1 MDVRTRRS
9 VDLPVY
15 TSPEAVVSDLTPGY
29 PVFCVRPHEI
39 KAVARRFLDGFPG
52 DVLYAVKCNPEPHML
67 GALSEAGIRHFDTA
81 SIAEVAK
88 VGELFPDAT
97 SYFMHPV
104 KSRAAILSAHKVYGV
119 RYFVVDHVSELEK
132 IASIIPPGL
141 DTVIVVRLEVHYD
154 GAVYELSSKFGAPLD
169 EAVVLA
175 RDVLERGYNYG
186 LSFHVGSQ
194 CLDAGGF
201 ELGLDLVRQA
211 LAGIDS
217 APCCVDVGGG
227 FPAHYVNSQGAALE
241 TYFAAIKYGLASLSL
256 PPDCQVMCEPGRGLC
271 ADGESLIT
279 QVHLRKSDALYLND
293 GMYGSFIEE
302 KLGLQLPVR
311 TVASRQFSA
320 QQREFTLYG
329 PTCDSLDVF
338 PMKITLPIDIAE
350 GDWIEFGCIGAYGVA
365 CRTRFNGFF
374 ADTFVAVE
382 NSFGQSL

>member
-1 MDVRTRRS
+1 MHTRRP
-9 VDLPVY
+9 VDLPLY
-15 TSPEAVVSDLTPGY
+15 TSSEAVVSDLIPSN
-29 PVFCVRPHEI
+29 PVFCVYPHEI
-39 KAVARRFLDGFPG
+39 KSVAKRFLDGFPG

-67 GALSEAGIRHFDTA
+67 GALSDAGIRHFDTA
-81 SIAEVAK
+81 SLAEVAK
-88 VGELFPDAT
+88 VAEFFPNAT

-119 RYFVVDHVSELEK
+119 KYFVVDHVSELEK

-169 EAVVLA
+169 ETVVLA
-175 RDVLERGYNYG
+175 RDILERGYNYG

-194 CLDAGGF
+194 CLDPGGF
-201 ELGLDLVRQA
+201 KLGLDLVRQA
-211 LAGIDS
+211 LLEIDS
-217 APCCVDVGGG
+217 APRCVDVGGG

-241 TYFAAIKYGLASLSL
+241 TYFSTIKCGLATLSL

-311 TVASRQFSA
+311 MVASRDFSV
-320 QQREFTLYG
+320 QQCEFTLYG

-338 PMKITLPIDIAE
+338 PMKITLPANVAE
-350 GDWIEFGCIGAYGVA
+350 GDWIEFGCIGAYGAA

-382 NSFGQSL
+382 NSFGQL